1 MAFVFEHILFILNHF
16 TPMDTKEISIQDYTY
31 NLPDERIAKYPLP
44 ERDHSK
50 LLIYRQG
57 DISEKIF
64 CDLPNVLPENAL
76 LVRNNTKVIRARL
89 LFRKATGA
97 QIEIFCLDPM
107 EPVSYELSLSSH
119 CQCSWHCML
128 GNAKR
133 WQPGSTPLEQQL
145 TTQRGEVLTLQAER
159 MGQEV
164 VTFRWDNPNFSFGE
178 ILELMGILPIPPY
191 LNRKTEVADLTT
203 YQTVYAHHQG
213 SVAAP
218 TAGLHFTPEVFSRLA
233 AKDIPVW
240 DVTLHVGAGTFKPV
254 KSESIGEHE
263 MHRELIIV
271 NEELLKCLAETDRT
285 IVAVGTTSV
294 RTLESLYWL
303 GLKIIR
309 NPKIESADLSVT
321 QWESYEYTPNE
332 LPDRTTVFGAL
343 VKWVQQHETTQIV
356 FPTGILIAPGYRFRV
371 VQAMITNFHQPHS
384 TLLLLIGA
392 FIGKDWRRV
401 YDYALGHGFRFLSY
415 GDSSLLMP

>member
-1 MAFVFEHILFILNHF
+1 
-16 TPMDTKEISIQDYTY
+16 MDTKDISIQDYTY
-31 NLPDERIAKYPLP
+31 SLPDERIAKYPLP
-44 ERDHSK
+44 KRDQSK

-57 DISEKIF
+57 EISEKIF
-64 CDLPNVLPENAL
+64 CDLPDALPKNTL

-97 QIEIFCLDPM
+97 QIEIFCLDPL
-107 EPVSYELSLSSH
+107 EPLSYELSLSSH
-119 CQCSWHCML
+119 IQCSWHCML

-133 WQPGSTPLEQQL
+133 WQPGSASLTKQL
-145 TTQRGEVLTLQAER
+145 TTPDGTTLTLQAER
-159 MGQEV
+159 KGQEE
-164 VTFRWDNPNFSFGE
+164 VTFRWDNPNYSFGE
-178 ILELMGILPIPPY
+178 ILEMMGILPIPPY
-191 LNRKTEVADLTT
+191 LNRETETADLTT
-203 YQTVYAHHQG
+203 YQTVYAYHQG

-218 TAGLHFTPEVFSRLA
+218 TAGLHFTSEVFNRLA
-233 AKDIPVW
+233 EKGIPIR

-254 KSESIGEHE
+254 KSEIIGEHE

-271 NEELLKCLAETDRT
+271 NEDLLKCLAETDRS

-303 GLKIIR
+303 GVKIIQ
-309 NPKIESADLSVT
+309 NPQIDSTDLSVT
-321 QWESYEYTPNE
+321 QWESYEYNPNE
-332 LPDRTTVFGAL
+332 LPNRVTAFNAL
-343 VKWVQQHETTQIV
+343 VAWMQQHETSQIV
-356 FPTGILIAPGYRFRV
+356 FPTGILIAPGYQFRV

-392 FIGKDWRRV
+392 FIGEDWHRV
-401 YDYALGHGFRFLSY
+401 YNYALDHGFRFLSY